1 MMKTFFVWP
10 PKKGLH
16 VIFLQTLGANV
27 WSQTMLGTI
36 FAPIG
41 FSREFAEIFMGFA
54 QIFNKSKLCVCAFTP
69 APPPPSPAGLQL
81 DI

>member
-1 MMKTFFVWP
+1 
-10 PKKGLH
+10 
-16 VIFLQTLGANV
+16 
-27 WSQTMLGTI
+27 MLGTI